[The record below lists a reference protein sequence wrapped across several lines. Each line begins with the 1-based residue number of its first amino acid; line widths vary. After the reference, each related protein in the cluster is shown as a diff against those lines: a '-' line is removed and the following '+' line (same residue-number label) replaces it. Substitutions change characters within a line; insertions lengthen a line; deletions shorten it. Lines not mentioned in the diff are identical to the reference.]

1 MNGSGRYLDE
11 NEGATRCV
19 SRVAVLR
26 VAWAWGAGVM
36 VWAPHP
42 LSLCKLA
49 KCNLLRSYRF
59 RARVHHSSHKEQQ
72 NGTDTQKAPS
82 IYLKKKI
89 RVNSRSKRRSF
100 EQRKQCTR

>member
-36 VWAPHP
+36 VWAPQP

-49 KCNLLRSYRF
+49 KCRLWIISSVCYKRKFPKSNASH
-59 RARVHHSSHKEQQ
+59 AR
-72 NGTDTQKAPS
+72 
-82 IYLKKKI
+82 
-89 RVNSRSKRRSF
+89 R
-100 EQRKQCTR
+100 